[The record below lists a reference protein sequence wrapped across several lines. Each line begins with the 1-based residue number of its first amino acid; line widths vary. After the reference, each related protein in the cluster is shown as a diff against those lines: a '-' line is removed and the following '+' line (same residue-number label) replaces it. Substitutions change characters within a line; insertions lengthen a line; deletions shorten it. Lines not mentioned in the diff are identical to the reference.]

1 MDGHSGGVA
10 APIVGVAVP
19 EGHQGSVAALVAGGE
34 AVGVVAAGVAG
45 LSVGFAIW
53 QSLSDNSV
61 FLSIPPPDCVSE
73 DCFNGRFLRSTESK
87 VTAASSLSFVR
98 GCG

>member
-1 MDGHSGGVA
+1 M
-10 APIVGVAVP
+10 VGVAIP

-34 AVGVVAAGVAG
+34 AVGVVAG

-61 FLSIPPPDCVSE
+61 FLSIPSPDCVSE

-87 VTAASSLSFVR
+87 VTAASLSFVG